1 MTQRVKRVCLQCRR
15 PRFDPWVGKIPWRR
29 EWQPTL
35 VFLPGKSRGQR
46 SWAGYNPW
54 GHGVGHDL
62 ATKALQLCFGPWCW
76 LTCSVCGLWF
86 LMAPVFSSFLLPL
99 PVCCR
104 ASCGTDSAWYGPSL
118 CFHCF
123 GSHWGISYSLS
134 VFRLVFLWE
143 GISLAQLKFGG

>member
-1 MTQRVKRVCLQCRR
+1 MKSAGKGGRLHTQIFYGLVYIMYRLPWWLSAEESTFQCRR
-15 PRFDPWVGKIPWRR
+15 HRFDPWVGKIPWRR
-29 EWQPTL
+29 KWQPTL

-123 GSHWGISYSLS
+123 GSH
-134 VFRLVFLWE
+134 
-143 GISLAQLKFGG
+143 